1 MRIIP
6 LALLAGAIA
15 CTAGCIGGIGIPGM
29 APDPVAQHIDT
40 MKSNAMVM
48 YFINFHASPKVGQF
62 AVIKD
67 GQGESWYG
75 IVGGQAGAWEV
86 EKRYDVP
93 GADKKKA
100 ALLMIVDDKGL
111 VSKAYAAPYDAEAK
125 EKPEGVEVKVMEKPK
140 PQAATGEAAKG
151 PEPKWSKEK
160 VGDVETDRMDLD
172 KTTIWYSKTALFAAY
187 LDMEKPD
194 PRGGMLKMSYDGKVM
209 SELVKSGEDKIELS
223 FKLKP

>member
-6 LALLAGAIA
+6 LALLAGALA

-29 APDPVAQHIDT
+29 GPDPVAQHIDT

-48 YFINFHASPKVGQF
+48 YAINFHANPKVGQY
-62 AVIKD
+62 AVVKD
-67 GQGESWYG
+67 GQGETWYG
-75 IVGGQAGAWEV
+75 IVGGKPGAWEV
-86 EKRYDVP
+86 EKRYVVP
-93 GADKKKA
+93 GSEKKA

-140 PQAATGEAAKG
+140 PQAAGEAQKG

-172 KTTIWYSKTALFAAY
+172 KSTMWFSKTALFAAW
-187 LDMEKPD
+187 LDTEKPD
-194 PRGGMLKMSYDGKVM
+194 PHGGIIKMAYDGKVI
-209 SELVKSGEDKIELS
+209 SEQVKSGEDKLEPS
-223 FKLKP
+223 FKLKQ